1 MTLAQGCA
9 LPQTKPSA
17 ASATPDLLDSP
28 LPQLL
33 AAHRVEIADSSI
45 TDAEFFGA
53 FVERRD
59 GTRLLSMPVG
69 RSEFERDTTARMLL
83 AQGLGLDAPP
93 LPEPFA
99 VSRA

>member
-9 LPQTKPSA
+9 LPQRKTAA
-17 ASATPDLLDSP
+17 ASTLNLLDAP

-33 AAHRVEIADSSI
+33 AELRVELVESSI
-45 TDAEFFGA
+45 SDPTFFGA

-59 GTRLLSMPVG
+59 GTRILSMPAG
-69 RSEFERDTTARMLL
+69 RREFERDTTARMLL

-93 LPEPFA
+93 LPEPFS
-99 VSRA
+99 VSRG